1 MLMKSAQPISIARF
15 VRFSRENENRLD
27 QPWTVILN
35 EVKDL
40 LFAFAHFETKD
51 KQILRRRVYPE
62 HGRRAPQNDIGT
74 LFATKCKMSLELMCH
89 FDEARSLS
97 WHIPLH

>member
-1 MLMKSAQPISIARF
+1 MKSAQPISIARF

-51 KQILRRRVYPE
+51 KQILRR
-62 HGRRAPQNDIGT
+62 
-74 LFATKCKMSLELMCH
+74 
-89 FDEARSLS
+89 
-97 WHIPLH
+97 